1 MPLSGFL
8 CEHYGWPIAFQAIGA
23 FTIMMGFC
31 WFWFG
36 SDSPAKHLKI
46 SNEERFYIQTSLG
59 QTLKPKVCYL
69 LKSKLK
75 KKNLIEIN
83 LQRLKIPWKSIA
95 TSVPVWA
102 LLCTH
107 IGANWSF
114 LMMLLEI
121 PSYMKMALGINM
133 QQVSSIIN

>member
-1 MPLSGFL
+1 
-8 CEHYGWPIAFQAIGA
+8 
-23 FTIMMGFC
+23 MGFC

-75 KKNLIEIN
+75 KKKINRNKLTAFENTMEIDCN
-83 LQRLKIPWKSIA
+83 QCTGLGTTLYTHRSKLVLLDDAFGNSKLHEDGFRHKYATSKFNNKLKSIRLYA
-95 TSVPVWA
+95 Y
-102 LLCTH
+102 C
-107 IGANWSF
+107 I
-114 LMMLLEI
+114 
-121 PSYMKMALGINM
+121 
-133 QQVSSIIN
+133 